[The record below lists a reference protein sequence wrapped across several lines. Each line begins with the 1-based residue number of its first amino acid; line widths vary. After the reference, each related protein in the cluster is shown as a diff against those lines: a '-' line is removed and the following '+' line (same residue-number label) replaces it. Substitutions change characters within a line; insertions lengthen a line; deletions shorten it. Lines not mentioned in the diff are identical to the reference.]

1 MKKNKTIDKKA
12 YKKSHG
18 KCAICGLD
26 LYETLDVHRWKVEGK
41 DGGKYTRGNS
51 LVLCANHHR
60 MVHANMIEIEGVYE
74 STAGPVII
82 YYDENGEEQIQSI
95 K

>member
-1 MKKNKTIDKKA
+1 MKRNRLIDKKV

-26 LYETLDVHRWKVEGK
+26 TYEALDVHRWKIEGK
-41 DGGKYTRGNS
+41 DGGKYTKGNS
-51 LVLCANHHR
+51 ICLCANHHR
-60 MVHANMIEIEGVYE
+60 LVHAEKIIIKGIFN
-74 STAGPVII
+74 STAGEVLI
-82 YYDENGEEQIQSI
+82 YDDENGDEQINLL